1 MAKRNM
7 HETPEQVE
15 EAAKD
20 EAADKSL
27 HRRFK
32 IAHYAIAPARW
43 MILGVCWVLRLEPDL
58 NLREAGAPSYSDAL
72 EMAHQGRLDNI
83 IMAFSILMQ
92 SVTHH
97 DGEGGGYFTLPK
109 NDVVGASH
117 YANRLVRTSLSDEG
131 KAELAAMLER
141 RAARK
146 TKEDSAPTNESG
158 DADGPQ
164 V

>member
-7 HETPEQVE
+7 HETPEQAE

-43 MILGVCWVLRLEPDL
+43 VLASVCWVLRLDPDL
-58 NLREAGAPSYSDAL
+58 SLREAGAPPYSDVL
-72 EMAHQGRLDNI
+72 EMAHQSRLDNI
-83 IMAFSILMQ
+83 IIAFSMLMH

-97 DGEGGGYFTLPK
+97 DGEGGGYYTLPK
-109 NDVVGASH
+109 GDVMRASR
-117 YANRLVRTSLSDEG
+117 YANMLVLTSLSDEG
-131 KAELAAMLER
+131 KKALAEMLKT

-146 TKEDSAPTNESG
+146 AKEDSAPTNESG